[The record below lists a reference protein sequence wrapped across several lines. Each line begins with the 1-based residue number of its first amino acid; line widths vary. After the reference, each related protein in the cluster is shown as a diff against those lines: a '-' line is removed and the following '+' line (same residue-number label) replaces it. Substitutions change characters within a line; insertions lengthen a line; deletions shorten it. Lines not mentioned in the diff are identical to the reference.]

1 MALLASCF
9 AYWAG
14 VSPPNDFFGL
24 SSLYSIRHSSTTAL
38 A

>member
-1 MALLASCF
+1 MANRF

-14 VSPPNDFFGL
+14 VSPSNDFFGL
-24 SSLYSIRHSSTTAL
+24 SSLYSIRQSSITAR